1 MFGGERVI
9 LTELEHASKHSKA
22 WLEERKR
29 EGGEGKKGKSERK
42 IGKRSIR
49 RALEKEFRRNRP
61 TSLEVERINR
71 INLLEGAEQ
80 TVKRDR
86 SKYGEDCATAN

>member
-1 MFGGERVI
+1 MI

-22 WLEERKR
+22 WLEERERERKG
-29 EGGEGKKGKSERK
+29 EGGEGKEGKSERK

-49 RALEKEFRRNRP
+49 RALEKEFLRNRP